1 MNRAYCRAIYPPCY
15 TLKPVLGG
23 FCSVDWCSWILGA
36 GSRLFRGKR
45 VPNVLEG
52 DLFLIATSG
61 RVTAR
66 A

>member
-1 MNRAYCRAIYPPCY
+1 MVYFEARPRR
-15 TLKPVLGG
+15 LLRRGLV
-23 FCSVDWCSWILGA
+23 FMDFGA
-36 GSRLFRGKR
+36 GSRWFRGKL